1 MDKVKAVG
9 FSSGPND
16 FRGVRVTSEE
26 LLRLRGDAAR
36 LAPKAA
42 DTVSSLFPGA
52 YRTLI
57 RGRGLDFEEV
67 RIYHPGDDYRVL
79 DWRVTART
87 GKLHTKVFHEE
98 REHNVYFVVDGSP
111 SMHFGTRGAYKFV
124 AAARAAALLAWVAVD
139 NGDKAGGMVFGDG
152 AAIHEQ
158 GPFAGATGAAHLFG
172 MLELASTRGGGGEI
186 DNRSTLSS
194 ALQSLRRLVRP
205 GSLILVVSDFLN
217 RGADFERHLNR
228 LARNNDVA
236 GLLVSDPLE
245 RAFPADGLYPVSDGE
260 RSLWIDG
267 GDNDFAKAFSNV
279 FTANREEIGVVFRKA
294 RCRLFD
300 LGTEQPVLD
309 GLRSALF
316 GIGGER

>member
-1 MDKVKAVG
+1 M
-9 FSSGPND
+9 
-16 FRGVRVTSEE
+16 
-26 LLRLRGDAAR
+26 
-36 LAPKAA
+36 
-42 DTVSSLFPGA
+42 
-52 YRTLI
+52 
-57 RGRGLDFEEV
+57 
-67 RIYHPGDDYRVL
+67 
-79 DWRVTART
+79 
-87 GKLHTKVFHEE
+87 
-98 REHNVYFVVDGSP
+98 
-111 SMHFGTRGAYKFV
+111 
-124 AAARAAALLAWVAVD
+124 
-139 NGDKAGGMVFGDG
+139 
-152 AAIHEQ
+152 
-158 GPFAGATGAAHLFG
+158 
-172 MLELASTRGGGGEI
+172 
-186 DNRSTLSS
+186 
-194 ALQSLRRLVRP
+194 RP